1 MASIAGHLMRQDI
14 GYRKF
19 TGVDRTGSPGY
30 DPPLASAPAVVK
42 GRLALAETMLVDEDG
57 KQLNNIARLYTQAA
71 VGVGDLISLN
81 HREWSVVKVVER
93 LNLKG
98 QRDHVEAYMK

>member
-14 GYRKF
+14 GYRRF
-19 TGVDRTGSPGY
+19 TGVDRTGSPAY
-30 DPPLASAPAVVK
+30 DPPLTSGPAVIK
-42 GRLALAETMLVDEDG
+42 GRLALAEIMLVDEDG
-57 KQLNNIARLYTQAA
+57 KQLNNIAKLYTQAA
-71 VGVGDLISLN
+71 VGVGDLISFN
-81 HREWSVVKVVER
+81 GRDWSVVKVVER